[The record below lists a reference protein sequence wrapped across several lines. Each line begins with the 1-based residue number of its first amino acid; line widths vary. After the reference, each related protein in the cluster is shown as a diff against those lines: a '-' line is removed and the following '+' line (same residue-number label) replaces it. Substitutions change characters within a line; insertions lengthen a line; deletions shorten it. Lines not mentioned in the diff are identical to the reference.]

1 MFSKSK
7 TRNSLMFNKL
17 YSIVYILI
25 IINAGDDCI
34 SIVSG
39 SESVQAM
46 DITCGPG
53 HGIRYNETIL
63 YNTKKVHD
71 NIYIYSFVFQSRLH
85 RKLRF

>member
-1 MFSKSK
+1 
-7 TRNSLMFNKL
+7 MFNKL
-17 YSIVYILI
+17 YSIVCILI

-53 HGIRYNETIL
+53 HGIRYNETI
-63 YNTKKVHD
+63 
-71 NIYIYSFVFQSRLH
+71 
-85 RKLRF
+85 